1 MCGVTGCE
9 GDISEQGVEVPE
21 CVVETVVSSVV
32 KGLNSSRNLGG
43 GRCGAANGAGALQLV
58 AGAVSFRAAGGA
70 A

>member
-1 MCGVTGCE
+1 MCGVTGCDT
-9 GDISEQGVEVPE
+9 DISEQGVDVPE

-43 GRCGAANGAGALQLV
+43 GRCGAANGGGTLV
-58 AGAVSFRAAGGA
+58 AGGVVSFRRMGGA